1 MRIVIGT
8 GGTAGH
14 IFPALATGERLRDE
28 YGADV
33 VFLGTG
39 TGQEAT
45 LVPAAGFPFRVIEA
59 VPFHRGVSLRAIR
72 APVSAMRAAGA
83 ARGLIRGAD
92 AVLGMGGY
100 VSVPVTLATQRER
113 VPLVVHEQ
121 NAVMGLANRL
131 SARWAEAVG
140 LSFREA
146 GRHLPRRTRAVLVG
160 NPVRKEIVDAA
171 ARREELSSE
180 ARSEFGLE
188 EGRTTILVFGGSQG
202 AVRLNRATVELVG
215 DLSDR
220 DDLQILLA
228 AGPKNHAEVLGHIPN
243 PSGVLVRAVPF
254 LERMELAY
262 AVADLAVTRA
272 GATTVAELAVSG
284 VPAILVPYPYA
295 TGNHQEAN
303 ARALE
308 HAGGAV
314 VLLDEQTNGRML
326 AALVQKL
333 VQWPDRL
340 PAMVRAAQAFAR
352 PDAADALAD
361 LVASAARGVKR

>member
-28 YGADV
+28 YGASV
-33 VFLGTG
+33 VFVGTG
-39 TGQEAT
+39 TGQEGA
-45 LVPAAGFPFRVIEA
+45 LVPAAGFPLKAIEA
-59 VPFHRGVSLRAIR
+59 MPFHRGMSLRAIR
-72 APVSAMRAAGA
+72 APISAIRAAGK
-83 ARGLIRGAD
+83 ARRFIRGAD

-100 VSVPVTLATQRER
+100 VSVPVTLATRRER

-131 SARWAEAVG
+131 SARWAAAVG
-140 LSFREA
+140 LSFRDA

-160 NPVRKEIVDAA
+160 NPVRDEIVRAA
-171 ARREELSSE
+171 ARREELSVQ
-180 ARSEFGLE
+180 ARAELGLE

-202 AVRLNRATVELVG
+202 ALRLNGATVELMEICR
-215 DLSDR
+215 DR
-220 DDLQILLA
+220 EDLQVVLA
-228 AGPKNHAEVLGHIPN
+228 TGPRNLDEVVRRIP
-243 PSGVLVRAVPF
+243 SSSRVLVRALPF

-262 AVADLAVTRA
+262 AVADLAVSRA

-284 VPAILVPYPYA
+284 VPSILVPYPYA

-308 HAGGAV
+308 RAGGAV

-340 PAMVRAAQAFAR
+340 PSMARAAKAFGR
-352 PDAADALAD
+352 PDAADALAG
-361 LVASAARGVKR
+361 LVASVARGDGR

>member
-1 MRIVIGT
+1 VRIVIGT

-28 YGADV
+28 YGATV
-33 VFLGTG
+33 VFVGTG
-39 TGQEAT
+39 TGQEAA
-45 LVPAAGFPFRVIEA
+45 LVPGAGFPLELIDA

-72 APVSAMRAAGA
+72 APISAMRAAGT
-83 ARGLIRGAD
+83 ARRFIRGAD

-100 VSVPVTLATQRER
+100 VSVPVTLATRRER

-121 NAVMGLANRL
+121 NAVMGLGNRL
-131 SARWAEAVG
+131 SSRWAAVVG

-160 NPVRKEIVDAA
+160 NPVREEIVRAA
-171 ARREELSSE
+171 ARREELAAEAHSE
-180 ARSEFGLE
+180 LGLE

-202 AVRLNRATVELVG
+202 ALRLNRATLELAEILG
-215 DLSDR
+215 DR
-220 DDLQILLA
+220 DDLQILVA
-228 AGPKNHAEVLGHIPN
+228 AGRRNHDEVVRRIPT
-243 PSGVLVRAVPF
+243 SSSILVRAVSF

-262 AVADLAVTRA
+262 AVADLAVSRA

-284 VPAILVPYPYA
+284 VPSILVPYPYA

-308 HAGGAV
+308 RAGGAV
-314 VLLDEQTNGRML
+314 VLLDEQTSGRML

-340 PAMVRAAQAFAR
+340 PSMARAARAFGR
-352 PDAADALAD
+352 PDAADALAR
-361 LVASAARGVKR
+361 LVASAAPGARR